1 LDKPALSF
9 DLKITDSTTVKELK
23 QKILKNEN
31 LIIGMRRN
39 GMVDEALGDGV
50 RVAEVD
56 GKRF

>member
-1 LDKPALSF
+1 
-9 DLKITDSTTVKELK
+9 LK
-23 QKILKNEN
+23 QKILKNDN

-39 GMVDEALGDGV
+39 GMVDEVLGDGV